1 MKRTETRIRALESAR
16 DGTTPVVAWDGYPLP
31 PNTKAGRPI
40 IKVRWMKSPDEI
52 PAYNDPSIPDRSN
65 AQ

>member
-1 MKRTETRIRALESAR
+1 MKRTETRIKALERAR
-16 DGTTPVVAWDGYPLP
+16 GEAAPVVIWDGYPLP

-52 PAYNDPSIPDRSN
+52 PAYNDPSAPNRSN